1 MAGKPV
7 TFEEVGEALKK
18 VSKKDFQIVNVS
30 KDEFAGKLKEDGY
43 PPEFIGMWSFMIN
56 DYANGCL
63 NFGSNDFSE
72 ILGRNPTSLESSLE
86 EILKE

>member
-1 MAGKPV
+1 M

-30 KDEFAGKLKEDGY
+30 KEEFVEKLKEDGY
-43 PPEFIGMWSFMIN
+43 PAEFIGMWSFMIN
-56 DYANGCL
+56 DYINGCL

-72 ILGRNPTSLESSLE
+72 ILGRNQTSLESSLE